1 MKQRLKLILPAIV
14 FRWVQ
19 WFRYALAFRLLVWGD
34 FRRFA
39 KQYSRSWL
47 VGDNRN
53 LQAHLI
59 FHAHAVEK
67 GLSHRDFRYGF
78 GAASIGNLIQ
88 VMEIFSAR
96 GYAKDSAAYQ
106 MALSVLSEYL
116 RSHDALGVYQTP
128 LCEAPDWLL
137 AEIRACASDIGGV
150 DLLERVD
157 WDPSVAEGF
166 KAVVFGRHSVREFE
180 SEGVS
185 GESIRDAIEVASRA
199 PSVCNRQSVR
209 VRVIRSPSLIGKV
222 LQIQGGL
229 RGYPSPPVVLVVTAD
244 ARDYIDGTE
253 RNQPFID
260 GGLFSMGLLLGL
272 EAGNLAACAL
282 NAMFSTVQEQQFR
295 VVLDL
300 SESEIPIMLI
310 AVGAFPESY
319 RVPKSFRYDVNAL
332 TSALHD

>member
-1 MKQRLKLILPAIV
+1 MKQRLKSILPAIV
-14 FRWVQ
+14 FRWVH
-19 WFRYALAFRLLVWGD
+19 WFKYAFAFRLLVWGD

-39 KQYSRSWL
+39 KQYSRNWL
-47 VGDNRN
+47 AGDDRN

-67 GLSHRDFRYGF
+67 GLSHSDIRYGF
-78 GAASIGNLIQ
+78 GVASIGNLIQ
-88 VMEIFSAR
+88 VMERFSGL
-96 GYAKDSAAYQ
+96 GYAKESAAYQ
-106 MALSVLSEYL
+106 MALSALNEYL
-116 RSHDALGVYQTP
+116 RLHEALSVYQTP
-128 LCEAPDWLL
+128 LRDAPHWLL
-137 AEIRACASDIGGV
+137 AEIRACSSDIGGV

-157 WDPSVAEGF
+157 WDPSVTDGF
-166 KAVVFGRHSVREFE
+166 KAVVFGRRSVREFE
-180 SEGVS
+180 SGGVS
-185 GESIRDAIEVASRA
+185 GERIRDAIEVASRA

-229 RGYPSPPVVLVVTAD
+229 GGYPSPPVVLVVTAD

-282 NAMFSTVQEQQFR
+282 NAMFSSVQERSFR
-295 VVLDL
+295 VALDL
-300 SESEIPIMLI
+300 SDSEIPIMLI
-310 AVGAFPESY
+310 AVGGFPGTY
-319 RVPKSFRYDVNAL
+319 RVPKSFRYDVDVL
-332 TSALHD
+332 SC